1 MYGAVVHIAMQI
13 SDPRV
18 LSDRAGNNNRTRT
31 LQGEPV
37 HRNINH
43 AYPVDVPECPG
54 VGLVPNTPVSIEL

>member
-1 MYGAVVHIAMQI
+1 MQI

-18 LSDRAGNNNRTRT
+18 LLDRAGNNNRTRT

-37 HRNINH
+37 HRNRNH
-43 AYPVDVPECPG
+43 AHPVDVPECPG